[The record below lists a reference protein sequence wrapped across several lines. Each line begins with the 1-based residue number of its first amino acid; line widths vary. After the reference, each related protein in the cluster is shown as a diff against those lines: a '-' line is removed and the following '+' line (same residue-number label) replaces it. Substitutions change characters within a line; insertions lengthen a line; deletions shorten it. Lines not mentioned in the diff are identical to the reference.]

1 VLVKANSNHF
11 VFILFFFLSGCFTP
25 GMSPV
30 GDDHFGQT
38 MRKID
43 ELGTRTGSAGPTGAN
58 IRIVVNKLSAD
69 ISEYTELDAL
79 WRYTDRNLVVAN
91 RPEAYARSGLVI
103 GVGTDRFNAE
113 LNIVKQRLTSSEDI
127 TLFVVVSNGLTGT
140 INIGREIMV
149 PRFFYAGRFY
159 QAVEYN
165 FRQAGRFLEVTPLLL
180 PSGLIEMQLQPV
192 FSEFL
197 TTGGN
202 IEFTE
207 LATTVVAQPG
217 QTIVI
222 GGGSSSGEDVGT
234 ALFSYRKE
242 NERGRTL
249 ITVTPFFQ

>member
-1 VLVKANSNHF
+1 MFEKANSYYF
-11 VFILFFFLSGCFTP
+11 VFILFSFLIGCFSP
-25 GMSPV
+25 GMSPA

-38 MRKID
+38 QRKID
-43 ELGTRTGSAGPTGAN
+43 ELETRTGSAGATGAN
-58 IRIVVNKLSAD
+58 IRIVVNKLSANM
-69 ISEYTELDAL
+69 SEYTELDAL
-79 WRYTDRNLVVAN
+79 WRYTDRDLVVAN
-91 RPEAYARSGLVI
+91 RPEAYAHSGLVI

-113 LNIVKQRLTSSEDI
+113 FNIVKQRLKSSEDI
-127 TLFVVVSNGLTGT
+127 TLFVVVSPGSTGT

-165 FRQAGRFLEVTPLLL
+165 FRQAGRFLEVTPFLL
-180 PSGLIEMQLQPV
+180 PSGLIEMQLSPV
-192 FSEFL
+192 FSKFL
-197 TTGGN
+197 TMGGD

-234 ALFSYRKE
+234 ALFSYSKE
-242 NERGRTL
+242 NEQGRTL
-249 ITVTPFFQ
+249 ITVTPFIQ